1 MFFPDVGLAPLLLA
15 LQALGT
21 LDARLSPR
29 VTGST
34 PSHPYCD
41 TYAPAERRAH
51 QCMAE
56 QVSARCTH
64 CMSPRRRSKA
74 SSGCRKRRRRE
85 ACTRCSLCSAVLP
98 RSTVHSFEGQVC
110 GGVAG
115 GHGLSAVA
123 AQSRW
128 QDRGLSSSPPVTTPH
143 VPVRHHHD
151 GVALRFMPS
160 EPNWHSG
167 DKRILFKTADAQFLN
182 AQNKRGALAISPA

>member
-56 QVSARCTH
+56 QVSARCTLCTPAPVSTRARQAMVEAPH
-64 CMSPRRRSKA
+64 YAARSDSVSPAFR
-74 SSGCRKRRRRE
+74 
-85 ACTRCSLCSAVLP
+85 P
-98 RSTVHSFEGQVC
+98 
-110 GGVAG
+110 
-115 GHGLSAVA
+115 
-123 AQSRW
+123 
-128 QDRGLSSSPPVTTPH
+128 SSSNVHPDAHRRKPCNAGPRLGRALTPPTQTLRTPQCTPPVTDRPGPEH
-143 VPVRHHHD
+143 
-151 GVALRFMPS
+151 
-160 EPNWHSG
+160 
-167 DKRILFKTADAQFLN
+167 TA
-182 AQNKRGALAISPA
+182 SPAAACARPAPHSPAPKTMPCF

>member
-1 MFFPDVGLAPLLLA
+1 MHGRTGVSPLHTLHVASTTIEGLL
-15 LQALGT
+15 
-21 LDARLSPR
+21 
-29 VTGST
+29 
-34 PSHPYCD
+34 
-41 TYAPAERRAH
+41 
-51 QCMAE
+51 
-56 QVSARCTH
+56 
-64 CMSPRRRSKA
+64 
-74 SSGCRKRRRRE
+74 CRKRRRRE

-123 AQSRW
+123 AQSRR
-128 QDRGLSSSPPVTTPH
+128 QTRGLSSSPPVTTPN

-167 DKRILFKTADAQFLN
+167 DKRILFKTADAQFLD

>member
-56 QVSARCTH
+56 QVSARCTL
-64 CMSPRRRSKA
+64 CTPSPSTPRQHARTLTRRWSKPPTTPRA
-74 SSGCRKRRRRE
+74 ATPSHPHS
-85 ACTRCSLCSAVLP
+85 TRAAAARTPTLTDRNPAMQGLDTAAPPP
-98 RSTVHSFEGQVC
+98 RSRRHRAHPNARHPRPPDPGPRTPPLQRRVRPPGTAQPRAQE
-110 GGVAG
+110 
-115 GHGLSAVA
+115 HG
-123 AQSRW
+123 
-128 QDRGLSSSPPVTTPH
+128 TP
-143 VPVRHHHD
+143 
-151 GVALRFMPS
+151 MP
-160 EPNWHSG
+160 
-167 DKRILFKTADAQFLN
+167 
-182 AQNKRGALAISPA
+182 